1 MRVKGQSI
9 LLFGMTVLKLFG
21 HWSVQVLACSCCQ
34 QLPCCEKYKTFL
46 QREKIFICPRGD
58 WPSRCFGSK
67 NISVQWLVFGWVFVR
82 LLSTES
88 LLRLSGEI
96 SAATIRSLIDQLLF
110 NSTTINFIQSSRN
123 RNPYPN
129 GLWQSFIE
137 YEPLPIFTMI
147 SIRVPSIIFY
157 HNNCQNMCH
166 KVSKKAQ
173 KSGSNRCLGNA
184 QKNTYFL
191 SWGSPYT
198 LLWIH
203 LDFDKCGIKSN
214 QPALITCQLLE
225 LQTKSFPGNS
235 FWGWFIVKSTTS
247 NRADGTGQKSDYN

>member
-1 MRVKGQSI
+1 MQ
-9 LLFGMTVLKLFG
+9 M
-21 HWSVQVLACSCCQ
+21 
-34 QLPCCEKYKTFL
+34 
-46 QREKIFICPRGD
+46 
-58 WPSRCFGSK
+58 
-67 NISVQWLVFGWVFVR
+67 
-82 LLSTES
+82 LSTES

-147 SIRVPSIIFY
+147 SIRVPSIIFDHNNCQNMCHKVSKKAQKSGSNRCLGNAQKNTY
-157 HNNCQNMCH
+157 FLSWGSPYTLLWIHLDFDKCGIKSNQPALITCQLLKLQTKSFPGNSFNNCQNMCH

-235 FWGWFIVKSTTS
+235 FLGWFIVKSTTS

>member
-46 QREKIFICPRGD
+46 QCEKIFVCPRGD

-67 NISVQWLVFGWVFVR
+67 NISVQWLVFGWVFVQM
-82 LLSTES
+82 LSTES

-137 YEPLPIFTMI
+137 YEPLPIF
-147 SIRVPSIIFY
+147 PSEYHPLFLTII
-157 HNNCQNMCH
+157 
-166 KVSKKAQ
+166 
-173 KSGSNRCLGNA
+173 
-184 QKNTYFL
+184 
-191 SWGSPYT
+191 
-198 LLWIH
+198 
-203 LDFDKCGIKSN
+203 
-214 QPALITCQLLE
+214 
-225 LQTKSFPGNS
+225 
-235 FWGWFIVKSTTS
+235 IVKICATKCPKK
-247 NRADGTGQKSDYN
+247 RKRVGPIAVWAMPKKHIFFYPGAPLIHCCGFI

>member
-1 MRVKGQSI
+1 M
-9 LLFGMTVLKLFG
+9 
-21 HWSVQVLACSCCQ
+21 
-34 QLPCCEKYKTFL
+34 
-46 QREKIFICPRGD
+46 
-58 WPSRCFGSK
+58 
-67 NISVQWLVFGWVFVR
+67 
-82 LLSTES
+82 LSTES

-137 YEPLPIFTMI
+137 YEPLPIF
-147 SIRVPSIIFY
+147 PSEYHPLFLTIIVKI
-157 HNNCQNMCH
+157 CATKCP
-166 KVSKKAQ
+166 KKAQ

-184 QKNTYFL
+184 QKTYIFL

-225 LQTKSFPGNS
+225 LQTKSVPGNS
-235 FWGWFIVKSTTS
+235 FWGCFIVKSTTS
-247 NRADGTGQKSDYN
+247 NRVDGTGQKSDYN